1 MKRLLAF
8 APVVAFV
15 LVLVGFAVGL
25 RRDPSI
31 LPSMMIGK
39 PVPAFNLPPLRR
51 EGGRDQTGLASDRLK
66 GEPMMLNVFAS
77 WCVACREE
85 HPMLMRLKE
94 QGVVIQGMDWKD
106 EPADGA
112 QWLADH
118 GDPYQLTGSD
128 RTGRAGI
135 DLGVSGVP
143 ETFILD
149 RQGRVRYR
157 QVGPISIEVWNTRLQ
172 PLLARLRAES

>member
-8 APVVAFV
+8 APVIVFV
-15 LVLVGFAVGL
+15 LVLAGFAVGL
-25 RRDPSI
+25 RRDPSL

-39 PVPAFNLPPLRR
+39 PVPAFNLPPVRQ
-51 EGGRDQTGLASDRLK
+51 GDVGLASSQLS
-66 GEPMMLNVFAS
+66 GAPVMLNVFAS

-94 QGVVIQGMDWKD
+94 QGVTIQGMDWKD

-112 QWLADH
+112 GWLSQN
-118 GDPYQLTGSD
+118 GDPYKLVGND

-143 ETFILD
+143 ETFVID
-149 RQGRVRYR
+149 KRGRVRYR
-157 QVGPISIEVWNTRLQ
+157 HVGAISVEDWNRQLE

>member
-8 APVVAFV
+8 APVAIFGIVLLGFV
-15 LVLVGFAVGL
+15 VGL
-25 RRDPSI
+25 RRDPTL

-39 PVPAFNLPPLRR
+39 PVPAFNLPPVRP
-51 EGGRDQTGLASDRLK
+51 GDAAGLAASQLT
-66 GEPMMLNVFAS
+66 GEPVLLNVFAS
-77 WCVACREE
+77 WCVACRVE
-85 HPMLMRLKE
+85 HPMLMRLRE
-94 QGVVIQGMDWKD
+94 QGIVIQGLDWKD

-112 QWLADH
+112 GWLSQN
-118 GDPYQLTGSD
+118 GDPYHLVGND

-143 ETFILD
+143 ETFVID
-149 RQGRVRYR
+149 RKGRVRYR
-157 QVGPISIEVWNTRLQ
+157 HVGAISVEDWNRKLQ